1 MNHDW
6 NNTGDKL
13 EKKFIFSDFREALL
27 FVNKVGELAEE
38 FDHHPDI
45 CIKNYKEV
53 VISTTTHSEGNKV
66 TEKDFQLT
74 EAIDNL
80 KQPA

>member
-1 MNHDW
+1 MNNGW
-6 NNTGDKL
+6 TNIGDKL
-13 EKKFIFSDFREALL
+13 EKKFIFSNFKEALL

-53 VISTTTHSEGNKV
+53 VVSTTTHSVGNKV
-66 TEKDFQLT
+66 TEKDIRLAK
-74 EAIDNL
+74 AIDNL
-80 KQPA
+80 C